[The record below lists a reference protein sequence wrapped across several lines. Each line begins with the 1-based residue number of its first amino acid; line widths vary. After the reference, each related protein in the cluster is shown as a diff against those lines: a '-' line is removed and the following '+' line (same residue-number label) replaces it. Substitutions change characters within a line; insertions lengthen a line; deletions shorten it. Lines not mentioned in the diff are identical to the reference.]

1 MARASGYSSV
11 LMIWWVNGSGWH
23 GQPTVPSGFVPLIK
37 DGNMALYTY
46 Y

>member
-1 MARASGYSSV
+1 
-11 LMIWWVNGSGWH
+11 LMVWWVNGSGWH
-23 GQPTVPSGFVPLIK
+23 GQPTVPRGFVSLIK